1 MLVKDNDLS
10 QAKRLAFKL
19 FVVWLIKV
27 LGRKSEVVDIFLK
40 VVDIFSS
47 ALFLLTLL
55 R

>member
-27 LGRKSEVVDIFLK
+27 LGRKSGVVDILVK
-40 VVDIFSS
+40 VVDIG
-47 ALFLLTLL
+47 LLSIKKTFFNQ
-55 R
+55 